1 MHHSDEKTSWR
12 TWLAVAVLGVG
23 SFAIVTTE
31 LAPIGLLSSI
41 AGDLGQSEGRV
52 GLIVTA
58 YAWIAAVAALLSAM
72 TLGRVPRRAL
82 LTVLMLVL
90 ALSSAVAALTS
101 AFPTLL
107 AARVIGALA
116 HGAFWAVIGTLGA
129 QIAPARH
136 VGLATSIIF
145 GGVSAASVLGVPLAS
160 FIGDIGGWRT
170 AFGVIAALSLATAAA
185 IALSVPRVP
194 ASAPVGRQALTAIM
208 RDSAFL
214 RIYGATACA
223 ITAHFA
229 AFTYIEP
236 FLSDV
241 LRVSP
246 GVLTI
251 LLLSFGLAG
260 LVGNIVTGVFVDR
273 HLKRLVLTSL
283 ALMAACL
290 FGVGQISQETFVPIV
305 VLLLVGWGIGVAA
318 VFVGFQTWILREAG
332 DAALPASAIYVA
344 VFNAA
349 IGTGALL
356 GSTIL
361 ALTDLSRLMVV
372 AALAL
377 AGSVIPVFAL
387 AAPTRKPTL

>member
-1 MHHSDEKTSWR
+1 MHHSDQKTCWR
-12 TWLAVAVLGVG
+12 TWLAVTVLGVG

-41 AGDLGQSEGRV
+41 ADDLGQSEGRV

-58 YAWIAAVAALLSAM
+58 YAWIAAVAALISAM

-101 AFPTLL
+101 AFPALL

-170 AFGVIAALSLATAAA
+170 AFGVIAALSLATATA

-208 RDSAFL
+208 RDPAFL

-246 GVLTI
+246 GALTI

-283 ALMAACL
+283 VLMAACL
-290 FGVGQISQETFVPIV
+290 FGIGQISQETIVPIV
-305 VLLLVGWGIGVAA
+305 ILLLVGWGMGVAA

-361 ALTDLSRLMVV
+361 ALTDLSGLMVV

-377 AGSVIPVFAL
+377 AGSVIPVIAL
-387 AAPTRKPTL
+387 AAPTREAAL